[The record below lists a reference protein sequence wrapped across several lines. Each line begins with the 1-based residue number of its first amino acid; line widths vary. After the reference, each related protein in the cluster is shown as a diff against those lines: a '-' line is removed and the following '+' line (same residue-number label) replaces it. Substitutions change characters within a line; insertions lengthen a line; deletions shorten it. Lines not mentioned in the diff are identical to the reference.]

1 MSEEPEPYTVLEVN
15 RGQKIRYVWD
25 NLTQGVKDLTED
37 LYYFN
42 VRYRNYS
49 RNMYFST
56 KAKDEL
62 EAFILG
68 QKRLTRMKR
77 RYDMRYGDK
86 KKEQTT

>member
-1 MSEEPEPYTVLEVN
+1 MSEKPEPYTVLEVN
-15 RGQKIRYVWD
+15 RGQKIRYMWD
-25 NLTQGVKDLTED
+25 ERLGDTKEITED
-37 LYYFN
+37 LYYFT
-42 VRYRNYS
+42 VRYRNRS
-49 RNMYFST
+49 REMYFST

-68 QKRLTRMKR
+68 QKRIDRIKR